1 MTSIDTQTLDQTL
14 PATRQKAFFASG
26 RTTLAAW
33 LSDRGLSDHD
43 LERYHLG
50 MVTAKRELKLFE
62 EHIVIGDFDL
72 LDTVSAVGR
81 KR

>member
-1 MTSIDTQTLDQTL
+1 M
-14 PATRQKAFFASG
+14 KH
-26 RTTLAAW
+26 
-33 LSDRGLSDHD
+33 LSDHD